1 MKTALKVLFFGCL
14 TILCLFVLEK
24 NKQIR
29 QYKIQEQHNL
39 QVLDTLQLELNDL
52 RDTIKDLLNQID
64 NMQDTTPEIIF
75 KQVRA
80 TMYHPVEEQCDH
92 TPLITADGSKIDPYK
107 VSDWK
112 WIAVSQHMLTR
123 NGGPLNYGDTVYI
136 FGTEHKDGMYIV
148 KDCMHKR
155 KPVTM
160 EEMNR
165 NWDNWWNS
173 LTNTQKQKLVEEQE
187 AMEKQ
192 RENEQR

>member
-1 MKTALKVLFFGCL
+1 MKTALKVLFFACL
-14 TILCLFVLEK
+14 TVLLLFVLEK

-80 TMYHPVEEQCDH
+80 TMYHPVEEQCDD
-92 TPLITADGSKIDPYK
+92 TPLITADGSKIDPYI
-107 VSDWK
+107 VSNWN

-136 FGTEHKDGMYIV
+136 FGTEHKDGMYVI
-148 KDCMHKR
+148 KDCMNKR
-155 KPVTM
+155 K
-160 EEMNR
+160 R
-165 NWDNWWNS
+165 NQIDFLESLGTPQYKYDNVVIAKFPQDNLDS
-173 LTNTQKQKLVEEQE
+173 
-187 AMEKQ
+187 
-192 RENEQR
+192 

>member
-1 MKTALKVLFFGCL
+1 MKTALKILFFACL

-39 QVLDTLQLELNDL
+39 HLLDTLQLELDGL
-52 RDTIKDLLNQID
+52 RDVIKELLQQMD
-64 NMQDTTPEIIF
+64 SMPDVIF

-80 TMYHPVEEQCDH
+80 TMYHPVEEQCDD

-107 VSDWK
+107 VSNWN

-136 FGTEHKDGMYIV
+136 FGTEHKDGMYVI
-148 KDCMHKR
+148 KDCMNKR
-155 KPVTM
+155 KTNQIDFLESLGTPQY
-160 EEMNR
+160 R
-165 NWDNWWNS
+165 YDNVVIARFPQGDLAS
-173 LTNTQKQKLVEEQE
+173 
-187 AMEKQ
+187 
-192 RENEQR
+192 